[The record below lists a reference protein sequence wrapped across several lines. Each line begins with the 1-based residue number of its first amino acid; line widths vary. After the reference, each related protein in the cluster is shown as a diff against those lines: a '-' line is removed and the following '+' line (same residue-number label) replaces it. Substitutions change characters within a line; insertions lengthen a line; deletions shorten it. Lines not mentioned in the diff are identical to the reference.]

1 MVTVILSKHKRTHL
15 LPEQIL
21 AIQSQTHKVDEIL
34 FDDSAKIGK
43 GVWERFNL
51 ARTAKNKFVCIIDD
65 DTIPG
70 KKYIESCIN
79 EFKIKEGVYG
89 TKGVIFKSNS
99 HYEGN
104 YEEVGWYNPNSKTT
118 QVDYCC
124 HSWFFLKDWL
134 EYFWRAKEVPF
145 NYGEDMNLSFQL
157 QREGINTYVPPHPKN
172 DKELWGSIKGREYG
186 DDENSLWVSNP
197 LNFRNNMFEYFNT
210 KVNEGWR
217 LLRDKTSLM

>member
-15 LPEQIL
+15 LPEQIS
-21 AIQSQTHKVDEIL
+21 AIESQTFKVNEIL

-51 ARTAKNKFVCIIDD
+51 ARSAKNKFICIIDD

-79 EFKIKEGVYG
+79 EFNLREGIYG
-89 TKGVIFKSNS
+89 TKGVIFNSNS
-99 HYEGN
+99 HYQNN
-104 YEEVGWYNPNSKTT
+104 YQEVGWYNPNRETT

-124 HSWFFLKDWL
+124 HSWFFKKDWL

-157 QREGINTYVPPHPKN
+157 QKEGINTYVPPHPKN
-172 DKELWGSIKGREYG
+172 DKDLWGSIKGNEYG
-186 DDENSLWVSNP
+186 DDLNSLWVSNP
-197 LNFRNNMFEYFNT
+197 LNFRTNMFKFFGE
-210 KVNEGWR
+210 KVNEGWK
-217 LLRDKTSLM
+217 LIRDKSLM